1 MLDSFRDKSVQLTLL
16 IFALFVAAHLLGIGP
31 LDSVWSLSHWSA
43 TPVVGIIIWAIT
55 TAIFGFLIIRL
66 AAKKITSPAWLHWLI
81 VPVFVAVAVL
91 LRFDSFVYG
100 GGNLRIAE
108 FTDSSRII
116 YRWFE
121 LGSIA
126 VAGKLF
132 HSLRAM
138 EVPTREAAVNGWMIW
153 SLVMATV
160 SAIGAVKL
168 SSLLTQSM
176 VKRCFLALLVLFGG
190 HSLVLFGYT
199 GVEAS
204 IPTAV
209 IWFAVAAAGYSIR
222 RSLGWLGLCWGIA
235 AVGLL
240 FHVSLLMLLPG
251 CVYLTAQHF
260 GGKKQ
265 TRVPWFAALF
275 TLVALVIGVYVQ
287 AAKSLELR
295 SVILLFESKRP
306 FADYGIFSPR
316 HLLDWLQLVLLG
328 APTMIVAGY
337 LYVTRA
343 ISRERMPMVGAM
355 AVTAISGLVAM
366 LILDPYHSV
375 VLDTPR
381 LLSYLAPVGV
391 VLAMLLSDKQK
402 DAPANDN
409 ALPYLAVTS
418 LSLLLAIL
426 PVYHSIAAADKYALP
441 YLDKHNVYHPTAT
454 MSFRDAYFHRKQI
467 DEARNWEDNLV
478 VKSTDYFLLRGTVI
492 LRENGSYAAA
502 AEEQTKIVTKFPYW
516 AEPRA
521 ALAVNLMTLGQYVAA
536 KPHID
541 TCLMLKPY
549 EKRHLMNL
557 YSYSRDIQDWPN
569 AVQQVARA
577 EELFPGDV
585 DIRTDRMLIFYR
597 ANDFVAA
604 QVMADELLAQD
615 SLLPFPY
622 LVKGLLEDRNR
633 NVAKAI
639 PMYEKFVKLAPKE
652 PETPKIQQRLD
663 SLKAAVPR

>member
-1 MLDSFRDKSVQLTLL
+1 MSDSLRDRSVKLTLL
-16 IFALFVAAHLLGIGP
+16 IFAVFVMAHLFGIGP
-31 LDSVWSLSHWSA
+31 LASVWSLAHWSA
-43 TPVVGIIIWAIT
+43 TPVVGIVIWAIA
-55 TAIFGFLIIRL
+55 TAIFGFLILRL
-66 AAKKITSPAWLHWLI
+66 FSKQIAGPAWLHWLI
-81 VPVFVAVAVL
+81 VPGFVAIAFL

-100 GGNLRIAE
+100 GGNLRIAD

-121 LGSIA
+121 LGSVA

-132 HSLRAM
+132 HSIRAM

-153 SLVMATV
+153 SLVMATI

-168 SSLLTQSM
+168 STLLTQSM
-176 VKRCFLALLVLFGG
+176 VKRLLLVLLVLFGG
-190 HSLVLFGYT
+190 HALVLFGYT

-204 IPTAV
+204 IPAAV
-209 IWFAVAAAGYSIR
+209 IWFAVAAAGYSAR

-240 FHVSLLMLLPG
+240 FHVSLLILLPG

-260 GGKKQ
+260 SGRKQ
-265 TRVPWFAALF
+265 TRLPVYAAVV
-275 TLVALVIGVYVQ
+275 TLVALVIGVYSQ
-287 AAKSLELR
+287 ATKSLELR

-328 APTMIVAGY
+328 APTVIVAGY
-337 LYVTRA
+337 LFFTRP
-343 ISRERMPMVGAM
+343 ISRERMPMIGAM

-366 LILDPYHSV
+366 LILDPYHSII
-375 VLDTPR
+375 LDTPR
-381 LLSYLAPVGV
+381 LLAYLAPVGV
-391 VLAMLLSDKQK
+391 LLAMLLSDKQK
-402 DAPANDN
+402 DSSVKDN
-409 ALPYLAVTS
+409 VLPYLAVVS
-418 LSLLLAIL
+418 FSLLLAIL
-426 PVYHSIAAADKYALP
+426 PAYHSIAVADKYASP
-441 YLDKHNVYHPTAT
+441 YLDKYSVYHPTAT

-557 YSYSRDIQDWPN
+557 YSYYRDIQDWPN

-577 EELFPGDV
+577 ENLFPGDV

-597 ANDFVAA
+597 ANDIVAA